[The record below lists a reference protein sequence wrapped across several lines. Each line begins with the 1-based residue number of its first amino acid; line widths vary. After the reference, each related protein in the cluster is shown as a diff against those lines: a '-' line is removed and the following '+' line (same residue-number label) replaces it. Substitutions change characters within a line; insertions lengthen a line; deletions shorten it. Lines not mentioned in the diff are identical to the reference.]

1 MQFRARVIH
10 PDPPPADD
18 DGDLQ
23 LPDELMALGDQLSDD
38 AAHLARVYPAEFYD
52 RILETELALTESA
65 QLAGN
70 YVTRPLADDHRKHRL
85 SVVVLA
91 SALVLMIAS
100 PVALLLVIPSG
111 SERDTAVVPAEP
123 MPAVQPSLPDF
134 LVVGTPDTHPRDV
147 PAVLSANPSVFGN
160 VQDVMLIYRA
170 SGPELDGLLD
180 VLEQASPGT
189 TMLSM

>member
-38 AAHLARVYPAEFYD
+38 AAHLAKVYPAEFYD
-52 RILETELALTESA
+52 RILETELALTEST
-65 QLAGN
+65 QLTGN

-91 SALVLMIAS
+91 SVLVLMIAS
-100 PVALLLVIPSG
+100 PVALLLVIQSG

-123 MPAVQPSLPDF
+123 MPTVGPSPF
-134 LVVGTPDTHPRDV
+134 VVAPDTYSKDV
-147 PAVLSANPSVFGN
+147 PAILSAKPSVFGN
-160 VQDVMLIYRA
+160 VQDVMLIHRA
-170 SGPELDGLLD
+170 SGPELDGWLD
-180 VLEQASPGT
+180 VFEQANPGT